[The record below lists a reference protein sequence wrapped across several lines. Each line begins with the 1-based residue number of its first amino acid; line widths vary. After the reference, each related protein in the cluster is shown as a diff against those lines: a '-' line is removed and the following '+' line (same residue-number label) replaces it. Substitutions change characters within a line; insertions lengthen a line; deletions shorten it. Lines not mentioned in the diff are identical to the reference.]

1 METDFADWLRNQLEQ
16 RGWTQSELS
25 RRSGVSPAQI
35 TRVLSG
41 ERGLGEKSISAL
53 AKALN
58 LPVET
63 VFRAAGLL
71 PPPPS
76 NEPPTLAEWIEIFM
90 QADEKTREDLLNYA
104 QYRADQER
112 KAKRRGTN
120 PVDQPVD

>member
-1 METDFADWLRNQLEQ
+1 MSQADLARASGIT
-16 RGWTQSELS
+16 RG
-25 RRSGVSPAQI
+25 GVSNLLNQVRKPDPDTCNAI
-35 TRVLSG
+35 
-41 ERGLGEKSISAL
+41 
-53 AKALN
+53 AKAFN

-112 KAKRRGTN
+112 KAKRRPAN
-120 PVDQPVD
+120 PLEQTVD

>member
-1 METDFADWLRNQLEQ
+1 MSQADLARASGIT
-16 RGWTQSELS
+16 RG
-25 RRSGVSPAQI
+25 GVSNLLNQVRKPDPDTCNAI
-35 TRVLSG
+35 
-41 ERGLGEKSISAL
+41 
-53 AKALN
+53 AKAFN

-90 QADEKTREDLLNYA
+90 QADEHTREDLLNYA

-112 KAKRRGTN
+112 KAKRRPAN
-120 PVDQPVD
+120 PLEQTVD